1 MKFYLIRSELD
12 PNKFDVV
19 AASGFVPE
27 NYIAECPDDFIPG
40 DEKFVQLIDNKITV
54 NLAQKAEYL
63 AAVEAAEELN
73 RSAEN
78 AKKALKDKFKAL
90 KKSDIDT
97 VSKLGDAVLD
107 LLKAL
112 DLK

>member
-1 MKFYLIRSELD
+1 MKFYLIPDESD

-19 AASGFVPE
+19 AATGFVPE
-27 NYIAECPDDFIPG
+27 NSIAECPEDFIPG
-40 DEKFVQLIDNKITV
+40 DEKFVQIIDGTITV
-54 NLAQKAEYL
+54 NLAKKAEYL
-63 AAVEAAEELN
+63 AATQAAEELN

-78 AKKALKDKFKAL
+78 AKKALKEKFKAL

-97 VSKLGDAVLD
+97 VAELGDAFLD